1 MRADLFVAQVIVVC
15 VVLAYGVV
23 WCKREFFTHEP
34 QALGAVEQHSVVVP
48 EELPPLPSPLPP
60 PPHSD
65 PVVVDPPVGIV
76 LWGDQTPSVSA
87 AITRV
92 NAIGGQLTSDELAAI
107 LRLAGWPDS
116 LIPEAMSVSW
126 CESRWSPYAV
136 GDGGN
141 SLGLFQLWTGWF
153 PAFREDLSAWYDP
166 LVNARVARYVYERR
180 GRWGGGGGWSC
191 AP

>member
-23 WCKREFFTHEP
+23 WCKREFAHEP
-34 QALGAVEQHSVVVP
+34 QALGLVEEHIAVP
-48 EELPPLPSPLPP
+48 EDLPP
-60 PPHSD
+60 PHPPYSD
-65 PVVVDPPVGIV
+65 PVVVDPPVEIV
-76 LWGDQTPSVSA
+76 LWDQTPSIST
-87 AITRV
+87 AIARV
-92 NAIGGQLTSDELAAI
+92 NAIGGQLTADELVAV

-153 PAFREDLSAWYDP
+153 PAFHEDLSAWYDP

>member
-1 MRADLFVAQVIVVC
+1 MRADLFVAQVIAAC

-23 WCKREFFTHEP
+23 WCKREFAHGP
-34 QALGAVEQHSVVVP
+34 QVQGAVEER
-48 EELPPLPSPLPP
+48 EELPLPSPPHPP
-60 PPHSD
+60 SYSD
-65 PVVVDPPVGIV
+65 PVAVDPPVEIV
-76 LWGDQTPSVSA
+76 LWGKEEADQTPDISA
-87 AITRV
+87 AIARV
-92 NAIGGQLTSDELAAI
+92 NAIGGQLTSDELTAV
-107 LRLAGWPDS
+107 LHLAGWPDS

-126 CESRWSPYAV
+126 CESHWSPYAV

-153 PAFREDLSAWYDP
+153 PAFHEDLSAWYDP